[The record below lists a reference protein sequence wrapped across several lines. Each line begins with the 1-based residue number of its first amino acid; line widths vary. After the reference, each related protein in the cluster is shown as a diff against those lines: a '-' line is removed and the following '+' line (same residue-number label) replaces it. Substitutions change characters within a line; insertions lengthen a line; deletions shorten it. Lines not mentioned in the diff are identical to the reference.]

1 MKKVFIAGCALSL
14 LTACASNGNESL
26 RNQTQATVA
35 TQIKNGVT
43 TKEEVRKQF
52 GDPTET
58 SFTDGGKEIWK
69 YRLDN
74 VSADAVS
81 YVPVVNMFGA
91 SASGTRKELVILFD
105 GDTVSKYTM
114 SSSAVSQKTG
124 LFNN

>member
-1 MKKVFIAGCALSL
+1 MKKIFIAGCALSL

>member
-1 MKKVFIAGCALSL
+1 MKKTFLLCFSALALS
-14 LTACASNGNESL
+14 ACASNGNESL
-26 RNQTQATVA
+26 RNQTETTVE
-35 TQIKNGVT
+35 QQLKDGVT
-43 TKEEVRKQF
+43 TKAQVKKAF

-81 YVPVVNMFGA
+81 YVPVVNLFGA
-91 SASGTRKELVILFD
+91 SASGTRKELVVLFD
-105 GDTVSKYTM
+105 GNVVSKHTM
-114 SSSAVSQKTG
+114 SSSAISQKTG

>member
-1 MKKVFIAGCALSL
+1 MKKILTAACALSL

-43 TKEEVRKQF
+43 TKEEIRKQF

-58 SFTDGGKEIWK
+58 SFTDGGREIWK

-105 GDTVSKYTM
+105 GDIVSKYTM